1 MQTNKPSKK
10 ILTVF
15 TPSYNRAYCLQQ
27 GYDSLLRQTNH
38 DFSWLIIDDG
48 SSDNTKALVQ
58 TWIDENKISIKYHYQ
73 ANQGMH
79 GAHNTA
85 YELIETELNVCIDS
99 DDFMPDNAVEN
110 ILNTWKKTKNKS
122 ELAGLIGLDA
132 YKNRQIIG
140 QKMPVLLKET
150 SLEDLHYKH
159 HVTGDKKLV
168 LRTDVVKEFH
178 PYYPIFPDE
187 RFVPLGTLY
196 LLIDKDYKL
205 ACLNK
210 VLCIVEYM
218 EDGSSRNIIKQYR
231 RHPKGFQYARL
242 LTLKHSKYVK
252 VKFKNAIHLI
262 AHSMQL
268 KDWKVFSK
276 TPNLGLT
283 LLAIPFGMILYA
295 YVLYINNA
303 KP

>member
-1 MQTNKPSKK
+1 MQTNKSLKK
-10 ILTVF
+10 SLTVF
-15 TPSYNRAYCLQQ
+15 TPTYNRAYCLQQ
-27 GYDSLLRQTNH
+27 CYDSLLRQTSH
-38 DFSWLIIDDG
+38 DFLWLIIDDG
-48 SSDNTKALVQ
+48 STDNTKELVKS
-58 TWIDENKISIKYHYQ
+58 WIQENKIKIQYHHQ

-79 GAHNTA
+79 GGHNAA
-85 YELIETELNVCIDS
+85 YRLIETELNVCIDS
-99 DDFMPDNAVEN
+99 DDFMPDNAINDIINCWSHLKDKQGV
-110 ILNTWKKTKNKS
+110 
-122 ELAGLIGLDA
+122 AGIIGLDA
-132 YKNRQIIG
+132 YKNGEIIG
-140 QKMPVLLKET
+140 QNMPDLLKET

-196 LLIDKDYKL
+196 LLIDKHYKL

-242 LTLKHSKYVK
+242 LTIKYSKYVK

-268 KDWKVFSK
+268 KDWKVFTK

-283 LLAIPFGMILYA
+283 LLAAPFGIILYA
-295 YVLYINNA
+295 YVLYIN
-303 KP
+303 KVKS

>member
-10 ILTVF
+10 TLTVF

-27 GYDSLLRQTNH
+27 CYDSLLRQSNQ
-38 DFSWLIIDDG
+38 DFIWLIIDDG
-48 SSDNTKALVQ
+48 STDDTKELVQ
-58 TWIDENKISIKYHYQ
+58 SWIEEEKIEIQYHYQ

-79 GAHNTA
+79 GGHNSA
-85 YELIETELNVCIDS
+85 YKLIETELNVCVDS
-99 DDFMPDNAVEN
+99 DDFMPDNAIEI
-110 ILNTWKKTKNKS
+110 ILKTWKNTLDKTN
-122 ELAGLIGLDA
+122 LAGLIGLDA
-132 YKNRQIIG
+132 YKNGEIIG
-140 QKMPVLLKET
+140 QNFPENLEST
-150 SLEDLHYKH
+150 TLEDLHNKYK
-159 HVTGDKKLV
+159 VSGDKKLV
-168 LRTDVVKEFH
+168 LKTDIVKAYD
-178 PYYPIFPDE
+178 PYPIFSDE

-196 LLIDKDYKL
+196 LLIDKHYKL
-205 ACLNK
+205 KCLNE

-262 AHSMQL
+262 AHSTQL
-268 KDWKVFSK
+268 KDWNVISK

-295 YVLYINNA
+295 YVLYIN
-303 KP
+303 KVKS

>member
-1 MQTNKPSKK
+1 MQTNKSLKK
-10 ILTVF
+10 SLTVF
-15 TPSYNRAYCLQQ
+15 TPTYNRAYCLQQ
-27 GYDSLLRQTNH
+27 CYDSLLRQTSH
-38 DFSWLIIDDG
+38 DFLWLIIDDG
-48 SSDNTKALVQ
+48 STDNTKELV
-58 TWIDENKISIKYHYQ
+58 TSWIQESKIKIQYHHQ

-79 GAHNTA
+79 GGHNAA
-85 YELIETELNVCIDS
+85 YRLIETELNVCIDS
-99 DDFMPDNAVEN
+99 DDFIPDTAVED
-110 ILNTWKKTKNKS
+110 ILTCWRTTENKENLS
-122 ELAGLIGLDA
+122 GIIGLDA
-132 YKNRQIIG
+132 YKNGQIIG
-140 QKMPVLLKET
+140 QEIPNDIKNT
-150 SLEDLHYKH
+150 TLEDLHHKH
-159 HVTGDKKLV
+159 GVTGDKKLV
-168 LRTDVVKEFH
+168 LRTEIVKKF
-178 PYYPIFPDE
+178 PPYPIFSEE

-196 LLIDKDYKL
+196 LLIDKQYKL
-205 ACLNK
+205 HCLNK
-210 VLCIVEYM
+210 MLCIVEYM

-231 RHPKGFQYARL
+231 RHPKGFQHARL

-303 KP
+303 KS